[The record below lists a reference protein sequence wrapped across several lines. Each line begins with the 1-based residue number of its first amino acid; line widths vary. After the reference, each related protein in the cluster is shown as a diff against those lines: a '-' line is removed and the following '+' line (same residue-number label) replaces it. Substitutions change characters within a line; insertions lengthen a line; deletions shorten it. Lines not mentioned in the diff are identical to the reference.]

1 MRSNK
6 IRVFVLV
13 AMGLASPVALAGGGL
28 TGGATLPEQIVQE
41 GTLVEQ
47 LAKQAQQ
54 LTTEIEQYEN
64 MIQNMEQIPQSLMSQ
79 INQAVDSLASLEN
92 EAQNLAMA
100 GQNISSQFA
109 QMQVGQ
115 SQQEADMYANQYSQI
130 SQNLSNAINNALQ
143 TANMNPSD
151 FTTVA
156 QADQTIS
163 NALNNPQS
171 RNALLQGA
179 VAAGQATVT
188 QVTQLVQT
196 TNAMASLQA
205 EQDKKRLARENAD
218 RQAAL
223 NAWEAFNSGTVTTN
237 TPPLSDYTP

>member
-1 MRSNK
+1 MKK
-6 IRVFVLV
+6 IAFSV
-13 AMGLASPVALAGGGL
+13 GLALMYLSPVALAGGGGL

-41 GTLVEQ
+41 GTLVQQ

-79 INQAVDSLASLEN
+79 INQAVDNLASVEN

-109 QMQVGQ
+109 QMNVGQ
-115 SQQEADMYANQYSQI
+115 SQQEADMYAQQYSQI
-130 SQNLSNAINNALQ
+130 AQNLSNAINNALQ
-143 TANMNPSD
+143 TANMNPAD
-151 FTTVA
+151 FSTVA
-156 QADQTIS
+156 QADQEIS

-196 TNAMASLQA
+196 TNAMSTLQA
-205 EQDKKRLARENAD
+205 AQAKKRLARENAD
-218 RQAAL
+218 RQMSL
-223 NAWEAFNSGTVTTN
+223 NAWQAADSGSLTTN
-237 TPPLSDYTP
+237 TPSLADYTP